1 MTDVANRLNVS
12 QSVISRMLNQKLEL
26 LPKDEELE
34 DPEYQLPSMIVTWDC
49 RLVAILVIH
58 AEAWEEDFLMLKVF
72 LYRFQQ

>member
-34 DPEYQLPSMIVTWDC
+34 DPEYQPPSMIVTWDC
-49 RLVAILVIH
+49 WLVAILVIH